1 MLHLGLTGNVAS
13 GKSAVADLFREWGA
27 TIIDADQLVREAQA
41 PGEPLL
47 AQLARRFGDEILRA
61 DGSLDRDRLRS
72 TMLSDDGARADLN
85 ALVHPEVGRRRRA
98 ALEAARHQG
107 DPVVVSDI
115 PLLYEVMDPSEFDAV
130 ILVDAPESVRLDRLV
145 RLRGLDPAEARA
157 LVDSQMPSGEK
168 RSRADYVIDN
178 AGTWD
183 DLREATREVWTS
195 VLQRA

>member
-72 TMLSDDGARADLN
+72 IMLSDDGARAELN

>member
-72 TMLSDDGARADLN
+72 IMLSDDGARAELN

-98 ALEAARHQG
+98 ALEAARHRG
-107 DPVVVSDI
+107 DPVAVSDI

>member
-98 ALEAARHQG
+98 ALEAARHRG

-178 AGTWD
+178 TGTWD

>member
-1 MLHLGLTGNVAS
+1 M
-13 GKSAVADLFREWGA
+13 
-27 TIIDADQLVREAQA
+27 
-41 PGEPLL
+41 
-47 AQLARRFGDEILRA
+47 
-61 DGSLDRDRLRS
+61 
-72 TMLSDDGARADLN
+72 
-85 ALVHPEVGRRRRA
+85 
-98 ALEAARHQG
+98 
-107 DPVVVSDI
+107 VVSDI